1 MSLQIFDQ
9 LEQGSDQWLQARC
22 GLPTA
27 STIGKLLT
35 PKLDVA
41 NNDTSRGLTETLVAE
56 RITGHVDY
64 VHPSF
69 DMQLGTMNEPLARD
83 LYREQFAPVHE
94 IGFAVR
100 DIGGLKLGGSPDGLV
115 GEQGGIEIKSRR
127 PKTHL
132 RTILSNTVPA
142 ENMAQIQTLMLILE
156 RDWFD
161 YVSYCQGFPLFVI
174 RVYPD
179 LEWRDAI
186 KAAIRNFE
194 ANAAQM
200 IATYKAAV
208 GNAPAAPY
216 VDHFQDIEIA

>member
-1 MSLQIFDQ
+1 MSTQIFDE
-9 LEQGSDQWLQARC
+9 LEQGSDQWLQSRC
-22 GLPTA
+22 GLLTA

-56 RITGHVDY
+56 RITGVVDY

-69 DMQLGTMNEPLARD
+69 DMQLGTLNEPLARD
-83 LYREQFAPVHE
+83 LYREQYEPIHE

-127 PKTHL
+127 AKTHL
-132 RTILSNTVPA
+132 RTILSDTVPA

-161 YVSYCQGFPLFVI
+161 YVSYCQGLPLHVI

-179 LEWRDAI
+179 MEWQDAI
-186 KAAIRNFE
+186 KAALRNFE

-200 IATYKAAV
+200 IATYKATV